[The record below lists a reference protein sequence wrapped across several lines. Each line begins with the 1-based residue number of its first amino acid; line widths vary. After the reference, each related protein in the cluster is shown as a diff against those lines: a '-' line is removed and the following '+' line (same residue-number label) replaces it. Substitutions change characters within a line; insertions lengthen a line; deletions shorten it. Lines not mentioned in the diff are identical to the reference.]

1 MSESISS
8 NGKTDNL
15 GFFQYVFNFDEDNK
29 AALLNMIQY
38 TILAIIPVLIILKIT
53 KHIIPEEDESK
64 GSLEIVLESAGQI
77 IIIMLAIWFTN
88 KIINYI
94 PTYSGEKY
102 HVFNEISFIIPFMII
117 LATMQTKLGAKF
129 NILMERVVNIY
140 QGAEKIKAKEQANN
154 NSGGG
159 LRVTQPLSTSMP
171 QHQPSQ
177 SDYLDRNQIL
187 PSNLQLTSMPPQQ
200 SPDFNQMYQ
209 NQAGGG
215 APIQQGMQNMM
226 MDQGPMAA
234 NEVFGGGFS
243 SW

>member
-1 MSESISS
+1 
-8 NGKTDNL
+8 
-15 GFFQYVFNFDEDNK
+15 
-29 AALLNMIQY
+29 
-38 TILAIIPVLIILKIT
+38 
-53 KHIIPEEDESK
+53 
-64 GSLEIVLESAGQI
+64 
-77 IIIMLAIWFTN
+77 
-88 KIINYI
+88 
-94 PTYSGEKY
+94 
-102 HVFNEISFIIPFMII
+102 MII

-140 QGAEKIKAKEQANN
+140 QGADKNKGKPVIVN
-154 NSGGG
+154 NSGG
-159 LRVTQPLSTSMP
+159 LRVTQPISNAMP

-209 NQAGGG
+209 NQGG

>member
-1 MSESISS
+1 
-8 NGKTDNL
+8 
-15 GFFQYVFNFDEDNK
+15 
-29 AALLNMIQY
+29 
-38 TILAIIPVLIILKIT
+38 
-53 KHIIPEEDESK
+53 
-64 GSLEIVLESAGQI
+64 
-77 IIIMLAIWFTN
+77 
-88 KIINYI
+88 
-94 PTYSGEKY
+94 
-102 HVFNEISFIIPFMII
+102 MII

-140 QGAEKIKAKEQANN
+140 QGVEKIKAKEQANN
-154 NSGGG
+154 NYGGG
-159 LRVTQPLSTSMP
+159 LRVTQPLATSMP

-209 NQAGGG
+209 NQSGGSG
-215 APIQQGMQNMM
+215 APIQQGMQGMQGM
-226 MDQGPMAA
+226 QTMDQGPMAA